1 MLAESNSFLA
11 ERPIKN
17 LIWEFA
23 LPGIASQL
31 VNAVYNIVDQIFVG
45 WGIGDLG
52 IAAITIVFPL
62 ATITTALSVLF
73 GSGAVSKAMIVF
85 MSSVLGLAL
94 GCQPIYGYNY
104 GSKRYDRVKETYL
117 LAIRYGTTIAVI
129 AFLVLQL
136 FPRPILSLFGS
147 NDPLF
152 YEFGSRYIRIFLFMT
167 FINSLHPTTSTFFT
181 ALGKAHIGFWL
192 ALMRQGVILL
202 PLMLILPRFMGIDG
216 LLFAGPI
223 TDGIAAIVV
232 IILGLWQVRTLTR
245 MQESSVSENTI

>member
-1 MLAESNSFLA
+1 MSINSL
-11 ERPIKN
+11 KHYG
-17 LIWEFA
+17 A
-23 LPGIASQL
+23 LSKYGSEIA
-31 VNAVYNIVDQIFVG
+31 
-45 WGIGDLG
+45 
-52 IAAITIVFPL
+52 IAA
-62 ATITTALSVLF
+62 
-73 GSGAVSKAMIVF
+73 SGAVSKAMIVF
-85 MSSVLGLAL
+85 MSSVLGIAL

-117 LAIRYGTTIAVI
+117 LAICYGTTIAVI

-245 MQESSVSENTI
+245 MQESSVSEKTI